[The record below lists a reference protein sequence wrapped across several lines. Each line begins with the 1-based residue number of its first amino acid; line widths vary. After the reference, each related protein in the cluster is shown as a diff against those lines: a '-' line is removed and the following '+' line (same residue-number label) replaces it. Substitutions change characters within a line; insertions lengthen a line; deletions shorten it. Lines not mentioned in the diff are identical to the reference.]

1 MMKPCGCL
9 FVISAPSGAGKSTLC
24 KILLERFPD
33 IRFSV
38 SHTTRK
44 PRSGETD
51 GKDYY
56 FITKDEF
63 VKGTETGRW
72 AEWAEVH
79 GNFYGT
85 SAEFLD
91 KSLNAGND
99 ILLDIDVQGTLQI
112 LRQYPDSIT
121 IFILPPSI
129 EILRD
134 RLKSRSTDTPE
145 VIAWR
150 LSNAE
155 KEMAQK
161 DRYRHIIV
169 NDRLSET
176 AGEIISIIE
185 RYRRDK
191 R

>member
-1 MMKPCGCL
+1 MKPCGCL

-33 IRFSV
+33 ICFSV

-56 FITKDEF
+56 FISKDEF

-72 AEWAEVH
+72 TEWAEVH

-176 AGEIISIIE
+176 AGELISIIE
-185 RYRRDK
+185 RYRSDK